1 MKTILNTKSILHS
14 LLLFPVATFAAAE
27 TGVKDSTPARPNVLF
42 ISVDDLR
49 TALGCYGD
57 PLAISPNIDRLAA
70 EGRLFQHAYTQQAVC
85 GPSRATLFTGRLP
98 DHTRVW
104 HNRNLFRDTLPD
116 LVTMPQVFMANGYHA
131 QSMGKTFSGNPREED
146 PQSWS
151 VPFVVKAPGWRNYLL
166 DRDTGGK
173 GNAYE
178 AADVPDNGYP
188 DGKLTDLAVQT
199 LTDLKEKEQPFF
211 LAVGYF
217 KPHLPFNAP
226 KKYWD
231 LYDPSVF
238 DMEEQAPRVKDA
250 PGQAYHEHRELGGYK
265 DMPKNEKVSPEQA
278 RALRHGYYACVSY
291 IDAQVGR
298 LLDTLKELGLEDNTI
313 VVLWGDHGFSLGEA
327 SRWCKGTN
335 FELDTRVPLMV
346 RLPGMA
352 KPGAAAAGMVELVD
366 IYPTLAELA
375 GLTPPAD
382 LDGSSFAALL
392 KDPAQPGRDIV
403 LSQFA
408 RPFKRS
414 DPEVMG
420 YSVRTSTHR
429 YSRWIDWPTG
439 KVLGEELY
447 DYADASSVLH
457 TDAYWIEKAN
467 LAGDPANAKLL
478 ERMRGKM
485 DEVLTERTGKPAGK
499 AAQPKKEKKKN
510 KQAA

>member
-1 MKTILNTKSILHS
+1 MKKFLNKKNLLYS
-14 LLLFPVATFAAAE
+14 LLLFPIGTFAAADAGSQDIAQE
-27 TGVKDSTPARPNVLF
+27 KPNVLF

-49 TALGCYGD
+49 TSLGCYGD
-57 PLAISPNIDRLAA
+57 PLVISPNIDRLAS

-85 GPSRATLFTGRLP
+85 GPSRATVFTGRLP

-116 LVTMPQVFMANGYHA
+116 LVTMPQMFMANGYHT
-131 QSMGKTFSGNPREED
+131 QSMGKTFSGRPREED

-166 DRDTGGK
+166 NPDTGGK

-199 LTDLKEKEQPFF
+199 LADLKAKDQPFF

-238 DMEEQAPRVKDA
+238 DLEEQEPRVKDA
-250 PGQAYHEHRELGGYK
+250 PKQAYHEHPELGGYK
-265 DMPKNEKVSPEQA
+265 DMPKNQKVSPAQA
-278 RALRHGYYACVSY
+278 RSLRHGYYACVSY

-298 LLDTLKELGLEDNTI
+298 LLDTLGDLGLEDNTI
-313 VVLWGDHGFSLGEA
+313 VVLWGDHGYSLGEV

-335 FELDTRVPLMV
+335 FELDTHVPLMV
-346 RLPGMA
+346 RVPGMA
-352 KPGAAAAGMVELVD
+352 QPGVATSGLVELVD
-366 IYPTLAELA
+366 IYPTLADLT

-382 LDGSSFAALL
+382 LDGKSFAALFN
-392 KDPAQPGRDIV
+392 DPAQSGKDIV
-403 LSQFA
+403 LSQFT
-408 RPFKRS
+408 RPFKKS

-420 YSVRTSTHR
+420 YSVRTPTHR
-429 YSRWIDWPTG
+429 YTRWIDWPTG
-439 KVLGEELY
+439 KTLAEELY
-447 DYADASSVLH
+447 DYTDSRSVLH
-457 TDAYWIEKAN
+457 EDAFLIEKAN
-467 LAGDPANAKLL
+467 LAGDPANA
-478 ERMRGKM
+478 ERLQHMRGKM
-485 DEVLTERTGKPAGK
+485 DETLAERTGRPAGK
-499 AAQPKKEKKKN
+499 TADSKKERKKK
-510 KQAA
+510 KAL

>member
-1 MKTILNTKSILHS
+1 MKSLLNTKNLFHS
-14 LLLFPVATFAAAE
+14 LFLLPVATFAAAGSGAE
-27 TGVKDSTPARPNVLF
+27 DAVPERPNVLF

-49 TALGCYGD
+49 TSLGSYGD

-70 EGRLFQHAYTQQAVC
+70 EGRQFQHAYTQQAVC
-85 GPSRATLFTGRLP
+85 GPSRATVFTGRLP

-116 LVTMPQVFMANGYHA
+116 LVTMPQMFMANGYHA

-151 VPFVVKAPGWRNYLL
+151 VPFVLKAPGWRNYLL
-166 DRDTGGK
+166 SEDTGGK

-199 LTDLKEKEQPFF
+199 LTELKAKDQPFF

-238 DMEEQAPRVKDA
+238 ELEEQAPRVKHA
-250 PGQAYHEHRELGGYK
+250 PEQAYHEHRELGGYT

-298 LLDTLKELGLEDNTI
+298 LLETLKELGLEDNTI
-313 VVLWGDHGFSLGEA
+313 VVLWGDHGFSLGEV

-346 RLPGMA
+346 RVPGMPD
-352 KPGAAAAGMVELVD
+352 PGTPTSGLVELVD
-366 IYPTLAELA
+366 IYPTLAEVA
-375 GLTPPAD
+375 GLTPPPD
-382 LDGSSFAALL
+382 LDGKSFAALFT
-392 KDPAQPGRDIV
+392 DPGQSGKDIV

-408 RPFKRS
+408 RPFNRS

-420 YSVRTSTHR
+420 YSVRTPTHR
-429 YSRWIDWPTG
+429 YTRWIDWPTG
-439 KVLGEELY
+439 KTLGEELY
-447 DYADASSVLH
+447 DYSDPASVKHKTAFL
-457 TDAYWIEKAN
+457 IENAN
-467 LAGDPANAKLL
+467 LAADPGNA
-478 ERMRGKM
+478 ERLAHMRGKM
-485 DEVLTERTGKPAGK
+485 DETLAERTGRPAGK
-499 AAQPKKEKKKN
+499 
-510 KQAA
+510 